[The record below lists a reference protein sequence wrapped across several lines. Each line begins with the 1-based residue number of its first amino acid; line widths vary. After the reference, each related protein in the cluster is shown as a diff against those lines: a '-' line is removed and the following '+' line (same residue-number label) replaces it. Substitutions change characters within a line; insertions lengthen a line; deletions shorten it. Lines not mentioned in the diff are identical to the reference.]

1 MSDFCAWI
9 GNCQLLDQTD
19 TPQAYIC
26 QAAIWADSEKTF
38 RDLLEQELSARD
50 LTIVWLEEVLPATQY
65 LARHADQQQK
75 IGPLARAVHPGK
87 TVEIGPLTQK
97 ETGEATNTP
106 ASTASFLH
114 INQIENISPL
124 DMQLGMHPQKTVPDT
139 LFPILFGNVMTPE
152 DSNGDDK
159 SFEPAHENMSNT
171 FAILNAAKLP
181 YHLTT
186 LLEVSGLRYQ
196 SLFQGD
202 TQDELGEH
210 APYLVELTADN
221 GFTKTLFTGPDGI
234 NGLWDRELGIYIR
247 SRASFDG
254 IRKHFRKFTRLRDGD
269 YKWFYFA
276 FWEGETIPAL
286 AQYFNNQSSPPCSFF
301 YPGGREATF
310 ISSKNKQTVT
320 ITRSILTAKGTEFT
334 SLAISPAIMECLS
347 QMRQDKK
354 VSRMAEELFD
364 LKKDAARTEFRAF
377 ADETRQFC
385 EIAIRD
391 YRIKT
396 SKYLKALCL
405 WKLVM
410 DTELS
415 SFDSVLR
422 SGHSEAEKI
431 GQIAAKLKK
440 EMAAEKQY

>member
-9 GNCQLLDQTD
+9 GNCQLHDRTGPP
-19 TPQAYIC
+19 TAYIC
-26 QAAIWADSEKTF
+26 QTAIWADSEKTF
-38 RDLLEQELSARD
+38 HYLLEQELSARD
-50 LTIVWLEEVLPATQY
+50 LTIIWLEEVLPATQY

-75 IGPLARAVHPGK
+75 IGPLARAVHAGK
-87 TVEIGPLTQK
+87 PVEISPLTQK
-97 ETGEATNTP
+97 KTGEATDTP

-114 INQIENISPL
+114 VSQIENITPL
-124 DMQLGMHPQKTVPDT
+124 DMQLGVHPQKTVPDT
-139 LFPILFGNVMTPE
+139 LFPILFGKVVTPD
-152 DSNGDDK
+152 DSGGDDK
-159 SFEPAHENMSNT
+159 SIDPAHEDIPNT

-210 APYLVELTADN
+210 APYLVELKADN

-234 NGLWDRELGIYIR
+234 NGLWDRELGIYLR
-247 SRASFDG
+247 SRTGFDD
-254 IRKHFRKFTRLRDGD
+254 IRKHFRKFTRLRDGNN
-269 YKWFYFA
+269 KWFYFA

-286 AQYFNNQSSPPCSFF
+286 AQYFNDQDGRPCSLF

-320 ITRSILTAKGTEFT
+320 ITRSIPAAKGAEFAN
-334 SLAISPAIMECLS
+334 LAISPAVMECLS
-347 QMRQDKK
+347 QMRQNKK
-354 VSRMAEELFD
+354 ISRMAEELFD
-364 LKKDAARTEFRAF
+364 LKKDAAHTEFSAF

-391 YRIKT
+391 YRITT

-410 DTELS
+410 GTELAP
-415 SFDSVLR
+415 FDGVLR

-431 GQIAAKLKK
+431 GQIAARLKK
-440 EMAAEKQY
+440 EMAAETKG